1 VVCSQLAGS
10 GQNRTQA
17 AVVRSGWYIV
27 SDEGRETVRTR
38 VAPARIVLPIGD
50 LLSAIIVAL
59 VPATARSCHAP
70 SVERRGSWILELHAP
85 DDARAMPSLPNRRRL
100 TSCGA

>member
-1 VVCSQLAGS
+1 VVCSELVGS
-10 GQNRTQA
+10 GQNWTQA
-17 AVVRSGWYIV
+17 AVLRSGWDII
-27 SDEGRETVRTR
+27 SDERRETVRAR
-38 VAPARIVLPIGD
+38 LAPARIVLPIGD

-70 SVERRGSWILELHAP
+70 SVERRGSWILELHTP
-85 DDARAMPSLPNRRRL
+85 HDARATPSLPSRRRL